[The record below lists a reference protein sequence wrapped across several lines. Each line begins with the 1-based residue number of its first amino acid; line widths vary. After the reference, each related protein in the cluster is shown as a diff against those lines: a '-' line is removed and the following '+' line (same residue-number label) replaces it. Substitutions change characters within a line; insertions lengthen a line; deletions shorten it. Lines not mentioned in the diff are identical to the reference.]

1 MCYAVLEADLLR
13 RKIIRRFVWTAVG
26 MLDYLAVIRLR
37 LPHRHS
43 HSPTINVERRSSDV
57 GGIVANQEGNRR
69 GYLFRTRS
77 AFHNA

>member
-1 MCYAVLEADLLR
+1 MCYTVLEADLLR

-37 LPHRHS
+37 SPHRNS
-43 HSPTINVERRSSDV
+43 HPPTINVERRSSDV